1 MATQFPSVRSV
12 CTGLALVAMGALLA
26 SAWPEAE
33 AAKAPTV
40 VCEHIQQSATQVN
53 AEARATFMNEQLS
66 QGRGRFQSVRGIST
80 VVCAY

>member
-40 VCEHIQQSATQVN
+40 V
-53 AEARATFMNEQLS
+53 
-66 QGRGRFQSVRGIST
+66 
-80 VVCAY
+80 